1 MPCNLEVLAELITS
15 EGYPFSNRAHLR
27 SPAKLGIAVAA
38 GACLVLALPPYSIL
52 PLALVAFA
60 ALALLLR
67 GATSLRGLGLG
78 YMFGLGQFVP
88 GLFWITESFQVEA
101 DRFGWLALPAVFGLA
116 GLLSAF
122 PALACAAAARMA
134 RSGLPPALLLATSW
148 AASEWLRGHVLTGFP
163 WNLAA
168 YTLADWNVLSQG
180 ASVAGSYGLGFL
192 FVLCA
197 SLAGLAFGPADR
209 HLRMLR
215 LTGAAT
221 ILVSVAGFGAIR
233 LATSDQPSDRGTQIR
248 VVQPNIAQSAK
259 WDEASRKANI
269 LRLFSLSARSGS
281 FDLLLWPETAWPGF
295 LAEDRGARVML
306 GWLLSE
312 TGVLLTGS
320 PEREKTG
327 AGTVY
332 RNSVLAIAP
341 DGTVLTR
348 YAKHH
353 LVPFGEYVP
362 WRSVLPLQ
370 RLVQSLGDFAPGP
383 GPRTLAIGPHPYV
396 GVAICYEAIFPGHV
410 TDDAIRP
417 DWIFSA
423 TNDAWFGTSIGPW
436 QHLATTRMRA
446 VEEGLPLVRAA
457 NTGISA
463 VVDPYGRTLAM
474 LELGTPGIIDTRLP
488 QPLPPTL
495 YARFGDWAA
504 LALVLL
510 TWAIVKMRPQLHK
523 AVFLKRKSP

>member
-1 MPCNLEVLAELITS
+1 MIIS
-15 EGYPFSNRAHLR
+15 DGHPFSGRTHLR
-27 SPAKLGIAVAA
+27 SLARLGIVVAA

-52 PLALVAFA
+52 PLALVAFV
-60 ALALLLR
+60 ALALVLR
-67 GATSLRGLGLG
+67 GASSLRAFGLG
-78 YMFGLGQFVP
+78 YMFGLGQFVL

-101 DRFGWLALPAVFGLA
+101 DRFGWLALPAVFALA

-122 PALACAAAARMA
+122 PALACAVAARMA
-134 RSGLPPALLLATSW
+134 RSGLPPALSLATAW
-148 AASEWLRGHVLTGFP
+148 AASEWLRGHVVTGFP

-168 YTLADWNVLSQG
+168 YTLADWTVLSQA
-180 ASVAGSYGLGFL
+180 ASVVGSYGLGFL
-192 FVLCA
+192 LVLCA
-197 SLAGLAFGPADR
+197 SLAGLAFDRADR

-215 LTGAAT
+215 LTGAAA
-221 ILVSVAGFGAIR
+221 ILVSVAGFGVVR
-233 LATSDQPSDRGTQIR
+233 LATSGPASDRGTQVR

-259 WDEASRKANI
+259 WDETSRKANI

-320 PEREKTG
+320 PEREETG

-362 WRSVLPLQ
+362 WRSVLPFQ

-410 TDDAIRP
+410 ADDAIRP
-417 DWIFSA
+417 DWIFNA

-436 QHLATTRMRA
+436 QHLASARMRA

-463 VVDPYGRTLAM
+463 VVDAYGRTVAM
-474 LELGTPGIIDTRLP
+474 LELGTAGIIDTRLP
-488 QPLPPTL
+488 RSLSPTP
-495 YARFGDWAA
+495 YARFGDWTA

-510 TWAIVKMRPQLHK
+510 AWATFRLRPRLRN
-523 AVFLKRKSP
+523 AAFLTRIST